1 MSLRVRVEKGTAP
14 MANLTAEGVATARTP
29 SQLLRN
35 FSRAI
40 QGRLDA
46 LALRFRPA
54 GLLGRI
60 TRALARTW
68 TTAWWIG
75 VTAVAASVAW
85 ALASVVG
92 ISAPVPA
99 AVASVLTVALSLNRS
114 LRTGISLV
122 AATAAAM
129 VAAFA
134 LYQVWGLHV
143 WTAGVLVAVSL
154 IIGRTMRLGSDGS
167 LQVPALALFVY
178 YLGDGLTNDVIVQRI
193 IATLLGV
200 VVGVLFSFIAH
211 PERPEERV
219 TEQLAGISFRL
230 GAVLVE
236 IGRDT
241 VNGCTRRQAAQWL
254 TASRGLAVEVRKL
267 GEMLDELALGTS
279 TRTAAT
285 KTKVSRGQAIRDQY
299 SVISQTSAQVN
310 DIARGLFDA
319 TARGDVVIPEA
330 LGAMITSTGA
340 ALEVHASALSTMI
353 ADGGDPPTGVL
364 RALDAVVEGRS
375 KSVANLKTVD
385 DTGALL
391 LGGSILTEVDRMV
404 HQLGGKSDS

>member
-1 MSLRVRVEKGTAP
+1 M
-14 MANLTAEGVATARTP
+14 
-29 SQLLRN
+29 
-35 FSRAI
+35 
-40 QGRLDA
+40 
-46 LALRFRPA
+46 
-54 GLLGRI
+54 
-60 TRALARTW
+60 
-68 TTAWWIG
+68 
-75 VTAVAASVAW
+75 
-85 ALASVVG
+85 
-92 ISAPVPA
+92 
-99 AVASVLTVALSLNRS
+99 
-114 LRTGISLV
+114 
-122 AATAAAM
+122 
-129 VAAFA
+129 
-134 LYQVWGLHV
+134 
-143 WTAGVLVAVSL
+143 
-154 IIGRTMRLGSDGS
+154 
-167 LQVPALALFVY
+167 
-178 YLGDGLTNDVIVQRI
+178 
-193 IATLLGV
+193 
-200 VVGVLFSFIAH
+200 
-211 PERPEERV
+211 
-219 TEQLAGISFRL
+219 
-230 GAVLVE
+230 
-236 IGRDT
+236 
-241 VNGCTRRQAAQWL
+241 NGCTRRQAAQWL